1 MNTNCKWKEKL
12 PMKLTINIAYLI
24 NMSCITVAFLAG
36 WLTSKMFT
44 ATDPIIIWQA
54 GALTAWAFVAMATFT
69 YIEHS
74 EWVKRE

>member
-1 MNTNCKWKEKL
+1 MNTNCKGKEKL
-12 PMKLTINIAYLI
+12 PMKLTINKAYLI
-24 NMSCITVAFLAG
+24 NMFCLAIAFTAG
-36 WLTSKMFT
+36 GLTSKMFT
-44 ATDPIIIWQA
+44 ATDPMIIWQA